1 MKKSILLITATLL
14 LSGCAYFNQPI
25 VGVEN
30 LYLRVLSERGRPDSV
45 FDDYLNNRRVLM
57 YYGDAYVFRLDDMKL
72 IEIKTNASIAFLYK
86 VEPNK

>member
-1 MKKSILLITATLL
+1 MKKLFVLILLAFS
-14 LSGCAYFNQPI
+14 LSGCSYLSQPI

-57 YYGDAYVFRLDDMKL
+57 YYNDAYVFKLSDMKL
-72 IEIKTNASIAFLYK
+72 LEIKTNASIAFLYK

>member
-1 MKKSILLITATLL
+1 MKKLFVLILLALS
-14 LSGCAYFNQPI
+14 LSGCSYLSQPI

-30 LYLRVLSERGRPDSV
+30 LYLRVLSERGRPDSI